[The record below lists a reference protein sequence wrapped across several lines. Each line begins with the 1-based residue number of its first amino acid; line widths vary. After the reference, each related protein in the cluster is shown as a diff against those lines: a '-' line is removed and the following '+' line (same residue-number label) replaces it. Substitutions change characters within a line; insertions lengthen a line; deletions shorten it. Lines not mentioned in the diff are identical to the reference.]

1 MGLYAGD
8 LRVNFENAAG
18 VLLGYSGI
26 LPTDRFTLN
35 VPSELKQSLGKT
47 REGYGQPVY
56 AFPLVQPSTLGFT
69 LLGNSKDAFRIQ
81 WLAAQ
86 AALSQAS
93 GTSAPAVYQL
103 RPGLALKVPHRD
115 ISSVTVTSSP
125 AGTSYALGTDFVVA
139 NPRLG
144 IIEVVPGSDLADD
157 VAAATAVDG
166 VPTLPVLV
174 GYTQG
179 ATAAG
184 ASRLIAGG
192 QPALYAQLLFDG
204 LELASNKNVDI
215 FVPRVLL
222 RADGDVD
229 LLSSDPIQVQI
240 AGQLIQ
246 VPGQPGPFIASYPQG

>member
-18 VLLGYSGI
+18 VLLGYSAI
-26 LPTDRFTLN
+26 LPTDSFSLN
-35 VPSELKQSLGKT
+35 VPSELKQVLAKT
-47 REGYGQPVY
+47 LDGYGQPIY
-56 AFPLVQPSTLGFT
+56 AFPVAQPSTLGFS

-81 WLAAQ
+81 WLAA
-86 AALSQAS
+86 LGVLTQAS
-93 GTSAPAVYQL
+93 GTSAPAPFSL

-115 ISSVTVTSSP
+115 ISSVTITSNP
-125 AGTSYALGTDFVVA
+125 AGTSYALGTDFRVA

-144 IIEVVPGSDLADD
+144 IIEVIPGSDLADD
-157 VAAATAVDG
+157 IAAATAVDG
-166 VPTLPVLV
+166 VPTLSVLV

-184 ASRLIAGG
+184 ASRLVAGG

-204 LELASNKNVDI
+204 IELASNKRVDI

-222 RADGDVD
+222 RADGEVD

-246 VPGQPGPFIASYPQG
+246 VPGQPGPFLANYPQG